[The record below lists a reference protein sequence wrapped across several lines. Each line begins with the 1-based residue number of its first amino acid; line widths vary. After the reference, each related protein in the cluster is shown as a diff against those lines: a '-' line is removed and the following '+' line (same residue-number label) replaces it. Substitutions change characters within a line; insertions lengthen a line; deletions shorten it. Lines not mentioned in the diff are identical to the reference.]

1 MKYYLILIF
10 GYISLVGCQN
20 KEAKLKNKTAQEH
33 KYVHDPHSYARPNEA
48 VVKHLKLE
56 LEVLFDKQILKGKA
70 SWDIET
76 TSDADTLILDINH
89 LHIEKVTLD
98 DKNEPIKFVLN
109 NNDEILGQALCIPLK
124 PKTKSV
130 QVYYQTTEKSSAL
143 QWLNPEQTSS
153 KLHPFLYTQ
162 SQAILA
168 RSWIPVQD
176 SPQIRFTYE
185 ATVKV
190 PVGYMALMSARNPQ
204 QTSIDG
210 TYHFIQPKPIPAYLL
225 ALSVGNIE
233 FKSLGKHCGIYS
245 EPEVLDRAVYEL
257 EDMEEMLLTAEALY
271 GPYVWER
278 YDVLIQPPSFPFGG
292 MENPMLTFATPT
304 ILAGDRSLTSLI
316 AHELAHSWSGNLVTN
331 ATWNDFW
338 LNEGFTVYF
347 ERRIMESLYGKDY
360 ADMLAVLGHNDL
372 MYTLE
377 QLELSGEMQDS
388 RLKLSLEG
396 RDPDDAVSDIAYEK
410 GYALLV
416 SLEKRVGRKRWDAF
430 LKRWFSEH
438 SFTSVTTEQ
447 FVDFLHKYL
456 FRKGSDWDKKSKLN
470 EWIYEPGLPKNY
482 NPPVS
487 ARLDSVAALAQAFLN
502 GKLVSTNT
510 VKDWSSHEWQ
520 YFLRKIKD
528 NVSAEQMKQL
538 DDIFQLTAT
547 ENSEIAV
554 LWLEAAILH
563 QYEPA
568 YPAIE
573 EFVNRV
579 GRRKFLV
586 PLYSAMKNSSEWNS
600 RIQNIYSKARANY
613 HAVSRKTLD
622 EMLK

>member
-1 MKYYLILIF
+1 MKYYLIFIF
-10 GYISLVGCQN
+10 SYIALVGCQN
-20 KEAKLKNKTAQEH
+20 KEAKLKNKTTQEY

-89 LHIEKVTLD
+89 LNIEKVTLD

-109 NNDEILGQALCIPLK
+109 NNDELLGQALCIPLK
-124 PKTKSV
+124 QETKSV

-143 QWLNPEQTSS
+143 QWLTPEQTSG

-225 ALSVGNIE
+225 ALSAGIIE
-233 FKSLGKHCGIYS
+233 FKSLGKRCGVYS

-278 YDVLIQPPSFPFGG
+278 YDVLILPPSFPFGG

-347 ERRIMESLYGKDY
+347 ERRIMESLYGKEY

-372 MYTLE
+372 MYSLE

-447 FVDFLHKYL
+447 FVDFMHEYL

-502 GKLVSTNT
+502 GKSVSTNT

-528 NVSAEQMKQL
+528 NVTPEQMKQL

-573 EFVNRV
+573 AFVNRI

-586 PLYSAMKNSSEWNS
+586 PLYSAMKNSTEWNS